1 MLPDSSSAWGS
12 ATLSGHLSPRYRLI
26 SRIVHVALGIIA
38 GLLILKYP
46 IASLT
51 LTALFLIYEYVE
63 ETKVLDEMYLEVKE
77 FTGGYLIGL
86 SIVLILRA
94 LG

>member
-1 MLPDSSSAWGS
+1 LFGPSSPW
-12 ATLSGHLSPRYRLI
+12 YRLI
-26 SRIVHVALGIIA
+26 SRVVHVILGFFV
-38 GLLILKYP
+38 GLHILSHP
-46 IASLT
+46 VAALT

>member
-1 MLPDSSSAWGS
+1 M
-12 ATLSGHLSPRYRLI
+12 SPRYRLI
-26 SRIVHVALGIIA
+26 SRVVHVALGIIT
-38 GLLILKYP
+38 GLLILDFTV
-46 IASLT
+46 AALT
-51 LTALFLIYEYVE
+51 LAAFFLIYEYVE

>member
-1 MLPDSSSAWGS
+1 MLF
-12 ATLSGHLSPRYRLI
+12 GHLSPRYRLI
-26 SRIVHVALGIIA
+26 SRIIHVILGIIA
-38 GLLILKYP
+38 GLLIVDLP
-46 IASLT
+46 IAALT

-77 FTGGYLIGL
+77 YTGGYLIGL

>member
-1 MLPDSSSAWGS
+1 
-12 ATLSGHLSPRYRLI
+12 LSPRYRLI

-38 GLLILKYP
+38 GLLIVDLP
-46 IASLT
+46 VAALT
-51 LTALFLIYEYVE
+51 LTALFLAYEYVE

>member
-1 MLPDSSSAWGS
+1 LF
-12 ATLSGHLSPRYRLI
+12 GHVSPRYRLVSI
-26 SRIVHVALGIIA
+26 AVHVALGAIA

-63 ETKVLDEMYLEVKE
+63 ETKVLDEMYLEVKQ

-86 SIVLILRA
+86 SIVLLMRA

>member
-1 MLPDSSSAWGS
+1 MF
-12 ATLSGHLSPRYRLI
+12 GHLSPRYRLI
-26 SRIVHVALGIIA
+26 SRIVHVLLGVFV
-38 GLLILKYP
+38 GLHILSYP
-46 IASLT
+46 IAALL

-63 ETKVLDEMYLEVKE
+63 ETKVLDEMYIEVKE

>member
-1 MLPDSSSAWGS
+1 
-12 ATLSGHLSPRYRLI
+12 LSRAI
-26 SRIVHVALGIIA
+26 HVILGIIA
-38 GLLILKYP
+38 GLLIVDLP
-46 IASLT
+46 VAALT

-63 ETKVLDEMYLEVKE
+63 ETKVLDEMYVEVKE
-77 FTGGYLIGL
+77 YTGGYLIGL

>member
-1 MLPDSSSAWGS
+1 LF
-12 ATLSGHLSPRYRLI
+12 GHLSAKYRWL
-26 SRIVHVALGIIA
+26 SRAIHVILGIIA
-38 GLLILKYP
+38 GLLIVDLP
-46 IASLT
+46 VAALT
-51 LTALFLIYEYVE
+51 LTVLFLIYEYVE

>member
-1 MLPDSSSAWGS
+1 
-12 ATLSGHLSPRYRLI
+12 LSRAI
-26 SRIVHVALGIIA
+26 HVVLGIIA
-38 GLLILKYP
+38 GLLIVDLP
-46 IASLT
+46 VAALT

-63 ETKVLDEMYLEVKE
+63 ETKVFDEMYLEVKE

>member
-1 MLPDSSSAWGS
+1 MLF
-12 ATLSGHLSPRYRLI
+12 GHLSPRYRLL
-26 SRIVHVALGIIA
+26 SRIVHVVLGIIA
-38 GLLILKYP
+38 GLLILSYP
-46 IASLT
+46 IAALT
-51 LTALFLIYEYVE
+51 FTALFLIYEYVE
-63 ETKVLDEMYLEVKE
+63 ETKVLDEMYIEVKE

>member
-1 MLPDSSSAWGS
+1 MLF
-12 ATLSGHLSPRYRLI
+12 GHLSARYRLL
-26 SRIVHVALGIIA
+26 SRAIHVILGIIA
-38 GLLILKYP
+38 GLLILSYP
-46 IASLT
+46 IAALA

-77 FTGGYLIGL
+77 YTAGYLIGL

>member
-1 MLPDSSSAWGS
+1 MF
-12 ATLSGHLSPRYRLI
+12 GHVSPRYRLI
-26 SRIVHVALGIIA
+26 STVTHVALGLFS
-38 GLLILKYP
+38 GFFILQHP
-46 IASLT
+46 IAVLT
-51 LTALFLIYEYVE
+51 LIALFLIYEYVE

-86 SIVLILRA
+86 SIVLFLRA